1 MNMFKKGKTQ
11 TSNDYY
17 EAYKSVELGLEEKKQ
32 GFFSLNN
39 IIKLEFATLLAGLIF
54 MGYNNFFND
63 MSLLL
68 KENIL
73 NFNIANSKY
82 SLSLPLS
89 VQSQL
94 SNEDL
99 VVELNDAET
108 DIVLP
113 VEIKEERVLE
123 NQVEYLTKQL
133 NVKPVDIALLVEII
147 KSNVNTQPAQIEDS
161 IIISQAF

>member
-1 MNMFKKGKTQ
+1 MNMFKKGKAQ

-17 EAYKSVELGLEEKKQ
+17 EAYKSVELGLEEKKE
-32 GFFSLNN
+32 GMFSLNN

-63 MSLLL
+63 VASLL
-68 KENIL
+68 KEKSL
-73 NFNIANSKY
+73 NFNIAQSSY

-89 VQSQL
+89 IQSNL
-94 SNEDL
+94 SDEEL
-99 VVELNDAET
+99 VEELNDAET

-113 VEIKEERVLE
+113 VEIKEERELE

-133 NVKPVDIALLVEII
+133 NVKPADIALLVEII
-147 KSNVNTQPAQIEDS
+147 KSNVDSQPTQTEDS
-161 IIISQAF
+161 IIISQVF